1 MKTYEEFLDAMRA
14 KLWGAMNDDPQS
26 HMLYALYKL
35 LKEES
40 SL

>member
-1 MKTYEEFLDAMRA
+1 MKTYEEFLDAMRV
-14 KLWGAMNDDPQS
+14 KLWGGIIDDPQS
-26 HMLYALYKL
+26 RILYALYKV